1 MQPLTHR
8 CAKLTW
14 QTNLVSQFRFW
25 IENPSEFTS
34 FSILI
39 IKLKSTSKVTQLAYH
54 QPAAELPD
62 TCPASM
68 MMFNWQVPGVAPTA
82 SEVLFTFPRSY
93 IDLFKKR
100 GLLMGGENWA
110 EHNWE
115 EGGSLGARKKLN
127 FVMNRTLYFWNLY
140 FWWLSFGPANRR
152 RDKVKL
158 LLWNTAM
165 FSENLKFNN
174 SNTMISE
181 KTVWIGNY
189 ILIVTS
195 SSKVMLKQQSI
206 CIVK

>member
-93 IDLFKKR
+93 IDLFKKM
-100 GLLMGGENWA
+100 GLLMGGGELSWTQLGGRGFTRGQ
-110 EHNWE
+110 E
-115 EGGSLGARKKLN
+115 ETELCNEPNSLFLESL
-127 FVMNRTLYFWNLY
+127 FLVIIIWTC
-140 FWWLSFGPANRR
+140 
-152 RDKVKL
+152 
-158 LLWNTAM
+158 
-165 FSENLKFNN
+165 
-174 SNTMISE
+174 
-181 KTVWIGNY
+181 
-189 ILIVTS
+189 
-195 SSKVMLKQQSI
+195 KQTPR
-206 CIVK
+206 